1 MKIVYLKGKNNV
13 MKRFLLIGLCLSMFG
28 LTDAWMKTAVEAD
41 DVRGTYW
48 NADKTAH
55 IRIYRAKNGKYY
67 GKIEHLVEPNDA
79 SGNPKKDPNNPDKS
93 LRDRD
98 RLGMVIMKSFE
109 WNESEQKWEDG
120 TIYDPNNGKTYDGYM
135 RFEGDDLNTLYLRGY
150 VMGMTWLGRTSEW
163 TRIE

>member
-1 MKIVYLKGKNNV
+1 
-13 MKRFLLIGLCLSMFG
+13 MKRFMFITFCIGLFMF
-28 LTDAWMKTAVEAD
+28 TEAWIAAPVVAD

-55 IRIYRAKNGKYY
+55 IRIYRAENGKYY

-79 SGNPKKDPNNPDKS
+79 NGKPKKDPNNPDKS

-109 WNESEQKWEDG
+109 WDSSEKRWEDG

-135 RFEGDDLNTLYLRGY
+135 RFEGDNTQTLYLRGY
-150 VMGMTWLGRTSEW
+150 VMGMTWIGRTSEW
-163 TRIE
+163 ERIK